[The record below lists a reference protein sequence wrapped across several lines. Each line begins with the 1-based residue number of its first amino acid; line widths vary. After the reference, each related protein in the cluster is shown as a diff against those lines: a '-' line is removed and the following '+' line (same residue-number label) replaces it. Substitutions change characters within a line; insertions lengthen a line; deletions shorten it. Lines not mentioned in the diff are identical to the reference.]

1 MDYKEGFIMFHASTC
16 ITSVAPSV
24 ARILGF
30 APPKCAGDGNPALD
44 QLAADA
50 FSGRKADRALL
61 YNPDAIA
68 HHLFAHYTDL
78 FLPVLR
84 HAPLAL
90 PMQSVMPSVTPV
102 CFASMY
108 TGALPDVHGI
118 QAYVK
123 PVLTCDTLFDAA
135 IRAGRK
141 PAIVSTCGDS
151 ISKIFL
157 DRPMDYFLYDT
168 VEEVNARAE
177 ELICEDQYDLIVI
190 YNGNYD
196 ATMHRFSP
204 EAPESLQALRDNA
217 TAFDRFARLVKQHW
231 TQHDTLLAFAPDHGC
246 HPIDGGLG
254 SHGLD
259 MPEDMLIPH
268 FYGAVPRH

>member
-1 MDYKEGFIMFHASTC
+1 MNTYAFNC

-24 ARILGF
+24 ADIMGF
-30 APPKCAGDGNPALD
+30 DAPKAAGEPNQALL
-44 QLAADA
+44 QLTAQA
-50 FSGRKADRALL
+50 FSGRKADRVLL

-68 HHLFAHYTDL
+68 HHLFARYTDY

-84 HAPLAL
+84 HAPLEL
-90 PMQSVMPSVTPV
+90 PMESVMPSVTPV

-118 QAYVK
+118 KAYVK
-123 PVLTCDTLFDAA
+123 PVLTTDTLFDAA

-141 PAIVSTCGDS
+141 PAIVSTAGDS

-157 DRPMDYFLYDT
+157 DRPMDYFIYDT
-168 VEEVNARAE
+168 VDEVNVKAM
-177 ELICEDQYDLIVI
+177 ELIQEDAYDLLVV
-190 YNGNYD
+190 YNGDYD

-204 EAPESLQALRDNA
+204 ESEEALAALRTNA
-217 TAFDRFARLVKQHW
+217 LVFNRLAEQVRTYW
-231 TQHDTLLAFAPDHGC
+231 GQHDTLIAFAPDHGC

-268 FYGAVPRH
+268 FYGALPRK

>member
-1 MDYKEGFIMFHASTC
+1 MNEHALNC

-24 ARILGF
+24 AQIMGF
-30 APPKCAGDGNPALD
+30 EMPKEAGKANAALL
-44 QLAADA
+44 QMASMA
-50 FSGRKADRALL
+50 FDGRKATRALL

-68 HHLFAHYTDL
+68 FHLYAHYTDF
-78 FLPVLR
+78 FLPVLKNTT
-84 HAPLAL
+84 LAL

-108 TGALPDVHGI
+108 TGAMPSVHGI

-135 IRAGRK
+135 IRAGLK
-141 PAIVSTCGDS
+141 PAIVSTTGDS

-157 DRPMDYFLYDT
+157 ERPMDYFIYDT
-168 VEEVNARAE
+168 VDEVNAKAAQLIAE
-177 ELICEDQYDLIVI
+177 DEYDILVI

-196 ATMHRFSP
+196 STMHRFAPDSE
-204 EAPESLQALRDNA
+204 EALAALRANA
-217 TAFDRFARLVKQHW
+217 AQFDKFVSMARHHW
-231 TQHDTLLAFAPDHGC
+231 AAHDTLIAFAPDHGC
-246 HPIDGGLG
+246 HHIDGGLG

-259 MPEDMLIPH
+259 MPEDMLITH
-268 FYGAVPRH
+268 FYGTLPKE

>member
-1 MDYKEGFIMFHASTC
+1 MFHASTC

-68 HHLFAHYTDL
+68 HHLFAHYADL

-141 PAIVSTCGDS
+141 PAIVSTNLPDGELETRYSAQIASRLLGAYTLYQFCGSD
-151 ISKIFL
+151 
-157 DRPMDYFLYDT
+157 
-168 VEEVNARAE
+168 V
-177 ELICEDQYDLIVI
+177 
-190 YNGNYD
+190 
-196 ATMHRFSP
+196 
-204 EAPESLQALRDNA
+204 
-217 TAFDRFARLVKQHW
+217 RLLKKMEKQ
-231 TQHDTLLAFAPDHGC
+231 G
-246 HPIDGGLG
+246 
-254 SHGLD
+254 
-259 MPEDMLIPH
+259 
-268 FYGAVPRH
+268 

>member
-1 MDYKEGFIMFHASTC
+1 MNAHAFNC

-24 ARILGF
+24 AHIMGFEAPKTSGAPNRALLELQQKALG
-30 APPKCAGDGNPALD
+30 
-44 QLAADA
+44 
-50 FSGRKADRALL
+50 GRKATRALL

-68 HHLFAHYTDL
+68 HHLFARYTDD

-108 TGALPDVHGI
+108 TGALPEVHGI
-118 QAYVK
+118 RAYVK
-123 PVLTCDTLFDAA
+123 PVLTADTLFDAA
-135 IRAGRK
+135 LRAGLR
-141 PAIVSTCGDS
+141 PAIVSTAGDS

-157 DRPMDYFLYDT
+157 ERAMDYFIYDT
-168 VEEVNARAE
+168 VDEVNEKAAQ
-177 ELICEDQYDLIVI
+177 LIAADEHDILVV
-190 YNGNYD
+190 YNGDYD

-204 EAPESLQALRDNA
+204 ESREALSAMRGNVA
-217 TAFDRFARLVKQHW
+217 VFDRLCTLASEHWSAHDALV
-231 TQHDTLLAFAPDHGC
+231 AFAPDHGC

-268 FYGAVPRH
+268 FYGFLPRTK

>member
-1 MDYKEGFIMFHASTC
+1 MNEHALNC

-24 ARILGF
+24 AQIMGF
-30 APPKCAGDGNPALD
+30 DAPENAGEVNAALL
-44 QLAADA
+44 QMANIA
-50 FSGRKADRALL
+50 FNGRKATRALL
-61 YNPDAIA
+61 YNPDAVA
-68 HHLFAHYTDL
+68 FHLYARYTDY
-78 FLPVLR
+78 FLPVLKN
-84 HAPLAL
+84 APLAL

-108 TGALPDVHGI
+108 TGAMPEVHGI

-135 IRAGRK
+135 IRFGIRV
-141 PAIVSTCGDS
+141 AIVSTTGDS

-157 DRPMDYFLYDT
+157 DRPMDYFIYDT
-168 VEEVNARAE
+168 VEEVNAKAA
-177 ELICEDQYDLIVI
+177 ELIAAKEHDILVI

-196 ATMHRFSP
+196 STMHRFAPESP
-204 EAPESLQALRDNA
+204 EALEALRAN
-217 TAFDRFARLVKQHW
+217 TAQFDKFVSLVRKHW
-231 TQHDTLLAFAPDHGC
+231 ADEDTLVAFAPDHGC

-259 MPEDMLIPH
+259 MPEDMLITH
-268 FYGAVPRH
+268 FYGALPKE

>member
-1 MDYKEGFIMFHASTC
+1 MFHASTC

-30 APPKCAGDGNPALD
+30 APPKCAGDGNPALE

-50 FSGRKADRALL
+50 FFGRKADRALL

-204 EAPESLQALRDNA
+204 EAPESLQ
-217 TAFDRFARLVKQHW
+217 T
-231 TQHDTLLAFAPDHGC
+231 
-246 HPIDGGLG
+246 
-254 SHGLD
+254 
-259 MPEDMLIPH
+259 
-268 FYGAVPRH
+268 

>member
-1 MDYKEGFIMFHASTC
+1 MPF
-16 ITSVAPSV
+16 P
-24 ARILGF
+24 
-30 APPKCAGDGNPALD
+30 
-44 QLAADA
+44 
-50 FSGRKADRALL
+50 GRKADRALL

-84 HAPLAL
+84 HAAAG
-90 PMQSVMPSVTPV
+90 SADAVGDAFGHARVFRFDVHRHS
-102 CFASMY
+102 
-108 TGALPDVHGI
+108 PDVHGI

-217 TAFDRFARLVKQHW
+217 AAFDRFARLVKQHW
-231 TQHDTLLAFAPDHGC
+231 TQHDTLLAFAPTT
-246 HPIDGGLG
+246 
-254 SHGLD
+254 
-259 MPEDMLIPH
+259 
-268 FYGAVPRH
+268 AVTPSTAGWAVMGWICLRIC

>member
-1 MDYKEGFIMFHASTC
+1 MNAHAFNC
-16 ITSVAPSV
+16 ITSLAPTV
-24 ARILGF
+24 ARVMGF
-30 APPKCAGDGNPALD
+30 EAPRTAGAPNRALLD
-44 QLAADA
+44 LA
-50 FSGRKADRALL
+50 GRALNDRFADRALL

-68 HHLFAHYTDL
+68 HYLFARHTDD

-108 TGALPDVHGI
+108 TGALPEVHGI
-118 QAYVK
+118 RSYVK
-123 PVLTCDTLFDAA
+123 PVLTADTLFDAA
-135 IRAGRK
+135 LRSGLR
-141 PAIVSTCGDS
+141 PAIVSTAGDS

-157 DRPMDYFLYDT
+157 ERAMDYFIFDT
-168 VEEVNARAE
+168 VQEVNEKAAQLIE
-177 ELICEDQYDLIVI
+177 EDEHDILVV
-190 YNGNYD
+190 YNGDYD

-204 EAPESLQALRDNA
+204 ESEEALGALRSNI
-217 TAFDRFARLVKQHW
+217 TAFDSLCARAYECWTAHDALV
-231 TQHDTLLAFAPDHGC
+231 AFAPDHGC

-268 FYGAVPRH
+268 FYGFLPRR

>member
-1 MDYKEGFIMFHASTC
+1 MFHASTC

-68 HHLFAHYTDL
+68 HPPFAHYTDL
-78 FLPVLR
+78 FSAR
-84 HAPLAL
+84 AAARAPLAL

-168 VEEVNARAE
+168 VEKSMLALR

-204 EAPESLQALRDNA
+204 GSAGVAASAADNA
-217 TAFDRFARLVKQHW
+217 AAFDRFARLVKQHW
-231 TQHDTLLAFAPDHGC
+231 TQHDTLLAFCARPWLSPPSTAGW
-246 HPIDGGLG
+246 
-254 SHGLD
+254 
-259 MPEDMLIPH
+259 
-268 FYGAVPRH
+268 AVMG

>member
-1 MDYKEGFIMFHASTC
+1 MNTHAFNC

-24 ARILGF
+24 AHIMGF
-30 APPKCAGDGNPALD
+30 DAPKSAGEPNKALL
-44 QLAADA
+44 QMAERA
-50 FSGRKADRALL
+50 FSGRKATRALL

-68 HHLFAHYTDL
+68 HHLFAHYTDY
-78 FLPVLR
+78 FLPVLKN
-84 HAPLAL
+84 APLGI

-108 TGALPDVHGI
+108 TGALPEVHGI

-123 PVLTCDTLFDAA
+123 PVLTTDTLFDAA
-135 IRAGRK
+135 IRAGLK
-141 PAIVSTCGDS
+141 PAIVSTAGDS

-157 DRPMDYFLYDT
+157 ERPMDYYIYDT
-168 VEEVNARAE
+168 VDEVNAKAM
-177 ELICEDQYDLIVI
+177 ELITQDKYDLLTI

-196 ATMHRFSP
+196 ATMHRYSP
-204 EAPESLQALRDNA
+204 ESEEALAALRANA
-217 TAFDRFARLVKQHW
+217 AMFDTLVSLARAHW
-231 TQHDTLLAFAPDHGC
+231 SAHDTLVAFAPDHGC

-259 MPEDMLIPH
+259 MPEDMLISH
-268 FYGAVPRH
+268 FYGALPKA

>member
-1 MDYKEGFIMFHASTC
+1 MNAHAFNC

-24 ARILGF
+24 AHILGF
-30 APPKCAGDGNPALD
+30 EPPRTAGAPNRAL
-44 QLAADA
+44 LEAAERTLE
-50 FSGRKADRALL
+50 GRKATRALL

-68 HHLFAHYTDL
+68 HHLFARYTDE

-108 TGALPDVHGI
+108 TGALPEVHGI
-118 QAYVK
+118 RTYVK
-123 PVLTCDTLFDAA
+123 PVLTADTLFDAA
-135 IRAGRK
+135 LRAGLR
-141 PAIVSTCGDS
+141 PAIVSTAGDS

-157 DRPMDYFLYDT
+157 KRAMDYYIYDT
-168 VEEVNARAE
+168 VEEVNDKAE
-177 ELICEDQYDLIVI
+177 QLIAADEYDILVV
-190 YNGNYD
+190 YNGDYD

-204 EAPESLQALRDNA
+204 ESAEALAALRGNVA
-217 TAFDRFARLVKQHW
+217 EFDRLCTLAREHW
-231 TQHDTLLAFAPDHGC
+231 TAHDALVAFAPDHGC

-268 FYGAVPRH
+268 FYGFLPRTK

>member
-1 MDYKEGFIMFHASTC
+1 MFHASTC

-30 APPKCAGDGNPALD
+30 APPKCAGGGNPALE
-44 QLAADA
+44 QLATDA

-217 TAFDRFARLVKQHW
+217 AAFDRFARLVKQHW